1 MLVSFTV
8 RHLDRMDHAV
18 NRMVHICDPAYMQF
32 SGVAERQTGEDARIL
47 SVFRLL
53 AFVRV
58 LC

>member
-1 MLVSFTV
+1 
-8 RHLDRMDHAV
+8 
-18 NRMVHICDPAYMQF
+18 MQF

-58 LC
+58 LCGNSGLSAYFFYCCAYFFYVFAVFNVVC